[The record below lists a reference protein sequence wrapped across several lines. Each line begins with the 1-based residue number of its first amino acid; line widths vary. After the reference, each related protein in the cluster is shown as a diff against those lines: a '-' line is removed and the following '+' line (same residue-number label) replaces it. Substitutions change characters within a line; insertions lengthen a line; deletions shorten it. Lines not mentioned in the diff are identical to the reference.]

1 MNCIIPGQNIKILSK
16 ALHALAKVGDEL
28 FIEARSEKV
37 VLISLNLR
45 KTVCVKYYFLDSF
58 FSSYVVDD
66 NALNDQNEA
75 VTCKIHMKTILPLF
89 KGIHLDKKL
98 DYIKLLYEANSDKIT
113 LKMKYKCDDIVM
125 IHNLNLMDPAMLT
138 IDVQPDSGCNNILT
152 TSTCYTQ
159 LLGMFSTTDDEI
171 TLEISKNKMVA
182 RNYCTGAP
190 VKPKHVRSQVNFNG
204 SEFSI
209 FQINAETTVNF
220 SLKPFRTAI
229 QFAEGLSMNIGLNFD
244 KGGRPLAIIMKNPT
258 FEVLFIVATLNPYS
272 DLHSTMSTGS
282 IPAKITQLNG
292 EQLNLSQEDRD
303 ALMNENWDDFDV
315 EERNSTKGKSRKR
328 NNKFMDIVEKA
339 KSKSNP
345 SSREV
350 SRGGNEEN
358 HPEAPR
364 MEVDE
369 VMEASQRSLSPV
381 AKKAKLVFRRCLEA
395 TFRPNCLGDVIAPN
409 SDSESE

>member
-28 FIEARSEKV
+28 FIEARNEKA

-58 FSSYVVDD
+58 FSSYVVDK

-98 DYIKLLYEANSDKIT
+98 DFIKLLYEANSDKIT

-125 IHNLNLMDPAMLT
+125 THNLNLMDPAMLT

-152 TSTCYTQ
+152 TSTCFTQ
-159 LLGMFSTTDDEI
+159 LLGMFSSSDDEI
-171 TLEISKNKMVA
+171 TLEISKTKMVA

-190 VKPKHVRSQVNFNG
+190 VKPKHVRSQVNLNG

-229 QFAEGLSMNIGLNFD
+229 QFAEGLNMNIGLNFD
-244 KGGRPLAIIMKNPT
+244 KGGRPLIIIMKNPT
-258 FEVLFIVATLNPYS
+258 FEVIFIVATLNPCS
-272 DLHSTMSTGS
+272 DLHSTLSTGS

-315 EERNSTKGKSRKR
+315 EERNSNRGKSRKR

-339 KSKSNP
+339 KSR
-345 SSREV
+345 SSEV
-350 SRGGNEEN
+350 SRRGTEE
-358 HPEAPR
+358 H
-364 MEVDE
+364 
-369 VMEASQRSLSPV
+369 
-381 AKKAKLVFRRCLEA
+381 
-395 TFRPNCLGDVIAPN
+395 
-409 SDSESE
+409 